1 MAEKLDQARDTLIQG
16 LSRISQ
22 FWGFPR
28 GMGAIFGALYL
39 SPVPL
44 SLDELVA
51 QVEITKGAV
60 STNVRALERLGMVHP
75 QVHIGERKDYYVAE
89 TDFWKI
95 TRGILKEREKS
106 EFDEALRSVGL
117 SLEMV
122 EAARGEAQLDAEE
135 LRRAAFYQQ
144 RMRAM
149 QSFFHTLDSLV
160 AAFLALDEFRL
171 TALQKLLGPI
181 PMPPFPKG
189 KGKQSKRD

>member
-1 MAEKLDQARDTLIQG
+1 METNLDQARDTLIQG

-44 SLDELVA
+44 SLDELVERA
-51 QVEITKGAV
+51 EITKGAV

-75 QVHIGERKDYYVAE
+75 HVQIGERKDYYTAE

-95 TRGILKEREKS
+95 TRSILKERQKS
-106 EFDEALRSVGL
+106 EFDEALRSVGQ

-122 EAARGEAQLDAEE
+122 EGTQREEGLSAEE
-135 LRRAAFYQQ
+135 QRRAAFYKQ
-144 RMRAM
+144 RMGTM
-149 QSFFHTLDSLV
+149 QGFFHTLDNLV

-171 TALQKLLGPI
+171 NALQKLL
-181 PMPPFPKG
+181 K
-189 KGKQSKRD
+189 